1 MNWYFISIWILGGL
15 AVVDVIDDLDPKL
28 RKTMIL
34 PIMVVFIVVWP
45 LILIASISVKIV
57 KAFS

>member
-15 AVVDVIDDLDPKL
+15 TVVDVIDDLDPKM

-34 PIMVVFIVVWP
+34 PITVTFIIIWP

-57 KAFS
+57 KSFS